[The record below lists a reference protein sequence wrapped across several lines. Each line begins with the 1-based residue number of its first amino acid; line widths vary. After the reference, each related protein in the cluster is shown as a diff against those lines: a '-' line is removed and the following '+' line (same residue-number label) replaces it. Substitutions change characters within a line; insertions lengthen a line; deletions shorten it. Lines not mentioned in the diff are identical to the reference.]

1 MIKYSNNM
9 EWMKI
14 DGETYMISAITT
26 EFSVDQKHLVSVV
39 FTNDLVSE
47 QKIIDLYESGKSFDF
62 ETKKWKFTGSRMK
75 SITFDNSGIIVNINS
90 LNGGIKSVQYERDKR
105 IDELLENETPDN
117 INDIN
122 TESKNH
128 K

>member
-1 MIKYSNNM
+1 M

-14 DGETYMISAITT
+14 DGETYMINAITT